1 MYMYYSL
8 LDLLV
13 YCSLVSWYGIVSY
26 SIVDIVVKIKS
37 IVKNTVFQLVAHK
50 TKEKFGKAK

>member
-1 MYMYYSL
+1 MYCSL

-26 SIVDIVVKIKS
+26 SIVGIVVKIKS
-37 IVKNTVFQLVAHK
+37 MVEDIVFQLVAPK
-50 TKEKFGKAK
+50 TKEKFGRAK